1 MQHSNNL
8 VFERR
13 KPIPALDKEFRKA
26 EEVRLL
32 CDQAMSALP
41 PQLSEKIVLFDW
53 TDIVYDAFVCHNL
66 QVFKEEY
73 AGDDDVRNALI
84 AVTKKPWKHH
94 QPSRRGRNRNA
105 SPLPPQRA
113 ARARD
118 RLHAPRHSLHSER
131 LPRQDQI
138 HPLRTDVPRLFPT
151 HLLQAPHH
159 RQHHIGRSVF
169 GGSSGRMRRELTL
182 SVRRSSCHP
191 AAQREVFPPR

>member
-13 KPIPALDKEFRKA
+13 KPIPALDKAFRKA

-41 PQLSEKIVLFDW
+41 PQLSEKIVLLDW
-53 TDIVYDAFVCHNL
+53 TDIVYDALFCHNL

-73 AGDDDVRNALI
+73 AGDDDFRNALLAI
-84 AVTKKPWKHH
+84 TKKTLETSSTVSTRT
-94 QPSRRGRNRNA
+94 PSKRFPDPSSTSCPSLRPFHAQRH
-105 SPLPPQRA
+105 PLPA
-113 ARARD
+113 E
-118 RLHAPRHSLHSER
+118 H

-159 RQHHIGRSVF
+159 RRHRIGRGVF
-169 GGSSGRMRRELTL
+169 GGRSGRMRHKLTL
-182 SVRRSSCHP
+182 FVRRSSCHP
-191 AAQREVFPPR
+191 EAQHEVFPPR